1 MSASGTALLREGR
14 SMHAILVANPKGG
27 CGKTTLVVNLAGYL
41 ASQGRRTV
49 IWDLDRQR
57 SAFEWLALR
66 DVALPRVARLGEHG
80 DDDPK
85 LPRGDSWLVLDTPAG
100 LHGKNLAHAIKPA
113 HKILVPLQPSLFD
126 MAATQDFLA
135 LLAEEKAVRK
145 HKALVGI
152 VGMRVDARTRSAATL
167 ESFLRQFD
175 LPVITFLRDTV
186 NYANAALS
194 GKSIFDLPPSLIE
207 RDLEQWQP
215 LIEWIES

>member
-1 MSASGTALLREGR
+1 
-14 SMHAILVANPKGG
+14 MHAILVANPKGG